1 MCSPELSDF
10 ETSIWQAFE
19 QDSVVVVGI
28 TAVNQNQINE
38 FVSANGITYPILN
51 DQQSNSGNGP
61 GGFGGVTYDEY
72 YIPTQGSPY
81 PRDFIVSQ
89 DGTIVYANNEI
100 DTEQIIYTI
109 EDLLEQEESLYVYEN
124 SSNTPNRI
132 KLLTVFP
139 NPFNPVANIQFFVR
153 PFATKNY
160 TISIYNNTGQLV
172 EKINNKEFVLGYNTI
187 QWNAGSHPSGIYFT
201 RLESDNN
208 FLTQKIILLK

>member
-1 MCSPELSDF
+1 M
-10 ETSIWQAFE
+10 ETAIWQNFASDE
-19 QDSVVVVGI
+19 VILVGI
-28 TAVNQNQINE
+28 SNTNNLNIISNFIE
-38 FVSANGITYPILN
+38 ENSLTFPILF
-51 DQQSNSGNGP
+51 DP
-61 GGFGGVTYDEY
+61 GSSGGVQGGNTYDNY
-72 YIPTQGSPY
+72 YMPNDGSPY
-81 PRDFIVSQ
+81 PRDFVVDQ
-89 DGTIVYANNEI
+89 DGLIAYANNEI
-100 DTEQIIYTI
+100 DTEQMIYII
-109 EDLLEQEESLYVYEN
+109 EDLLDQESLYVYEN
-124 SSNTPNRI
+124 SNNIPNRI
-132 KLLTVFP
+132 KLLSVFP

>member
-89 DGTIVYANNEI
+89 DGAIVYANNEI
-100 DTEQIIYTI
+100 DTEQMIYII
-109 EDLLEQEESLYVYEN
+109 EDLLDQESLYVYEN

-132 KLLTVFP
+132 KLLSVFP

-208 FLTQKIILLK
+208 FLTQKIIFLK

>member
-89 DGTIVYANNEI
+89 DGVLVYANNEI
-100 DTEQIIYTI
+100 DTEQMIYII
-109 EDLLEQEESLYVYEN
+109 EDLLDQESLYVYEN

-132 KLLTVFP
+132 KLLSVFP